1 MAMNMFKAGDVVR
14 YYYLWHTQA
23 QNGEHSGRKA
33 RPACV
38 MVKTESHL
46 FLFPITSQEPHTL
59 QFSLKIPEIEC
70 KRVGLQKPSWVRV
83 DEFNVIPCGA
93 VFDFEDLKPQGC
105 FSRAFLRK
113 IALKIKEVKA
123 IKPLGKVSRH

>member
-1 MAMNMFKAGDVVR
+1 MFKAGDVVQ
-14 YYYLWHTQA
+14 YYYLWHEQA

-38 MVKTESHL
+38 MVKTESHF
-46 FLFPITSQEPHTL
+46 FLFPITSREPINL

-70 KRVGLQKPSWVRV
+70 KRVGLQKQSWVRV
-83 DEFNVIPCGA
+83 DEFNVVPCESL
-93 VFDFEDLKPQGC
+93 FDFEDLKPQGR
-105 FSRAFLRK
+105 FSLAFVRK

-123 IKPLGKVSRH
+123 IKPLGKVSRD

>member
-1 MAMNMFKAGDVVR
+1 MFKAGDVVR
-14 YYYLWHTQA
+14 YYYLWHEQA

-33 RPACV
+33 RPSCV
-38 MVKTESHL
+38 IVKTESHF
-46 FLFPITSQEPHTL
+46 FLFPITSQEPVNL

-70 KRVGLQKPSWVRV
+70 RRVGLQKQSWVRV
-83 DEFNVIPCGA
+83 DEFNV
-93 VFDFEDLKPQGC
+93 VSRKTFFDFADLKSQGR
-105 FSRAFLRK
+105 FSLAFMRK